1 MSLGHNPE
9 LWDMNKYLQ
18 GHWRAPRN
26 HHFCMEIHGTFTYS
40 DTLEAGFSASGDQ
53 WVFIGKKLA
62 VDNGGTHVNAPGF
75 VQMKVLNK
83 SYKSFMKEGEKYP
96 IDVFYCARR
105 TNLSDFSMWTN
116 FPIMQE

>member
-1 MSLGHNPE
+1 MTLSDHQDFYNMMYG
-9 LWDMNKYLQ
+9 DT
-18 GHWRAPRN
+18 HWRVNRN

-62 VDNGGTHVNAPGF
+62 VDNGGMHVNAPGF
-75 VQMKVLNK
+75 VKMKELNK
-83 SYKSFMKEGEKYP
+83 TYGSFMEEGETYP

-105 TNLSDFSMWTN
+105 TSLSDFSMWTN
-116 FPIMQE
+116 FPITQE